1 MGEKRQDM
9 TAIVKVSSE
18 TRRGLTE
25 IINARV
31 TYRNAPMHLLEK
43 FTFKEID
50 KAHRRFL
57 EKAGIDECVILQTC
71 NRVEIFVAG
80 KDIQEHKLLEEWVCA
95 SGLSQNDLDSIEI
108 NRGREAIVHLMR
120 LASGLESLVIGEDQI
135 LGQVRRA
142 FEYSRA
148 HRYASINLSVVFD
161 RALKAGTRIRTATG
175 INKGNVSIASVAVN
189 LAEEYF
195 DDLKNKTVL
204 LIGTGEAASLV
215 AKVLKRRDVSFMI
228 ASRVPER
235 AHAFAETV
243 AGVPIAFDT
252 ALEILPTVDV
262 IFTATIA
269 PYRLI
274 TYERIENAMTSKKG
288 SNSMMVFDLSNPRTV
303 DERVATIRG
312 VKLINMDQIAEL
324 VAKNMRSRVK
334 EVNSAENLI
343 NDEMKSFDTIMKRMK
358 AEPIIMTVFRNV
370 DRIRDREVKK
380 ALTIVGKRL
389 TPEETRV
396 IEQLSYAI
404 VEGVLSNP
412 MNNLRKEIEGGGNEE
427 LMKMVAKLFRY
438 EENQQQQQQ
447 EQH

>member
-9 TAIVKVSSE
+9 TTIVKATSE
-18 TRRGLTE
+18 TPTGQNE

-31 TYRNAPMHLLEK
+31 TYRNAPMHQLEK
-43 FTFKEID
+43 FTFKDID
-50 KAHRRFL
+50 KAHRHFL
-57 EKAGIDECVILQTC
+57 EKAGFEECVILQTC
-71 NRVEIFVAG
+71 NRVEIFGAA
-80 KDIQEHKLLEEWVCA
+80 KDPDEDKLLEEWVCA
-95 SGLSQNDLDSIEI
+95 SGLSQKDLDSIEI
-108 NRGREAIVHLMR
+108 NRGKDAIVHLMR

-148 HRYASINLSVVFD
+148 HGYAGINLSVIFE
-161 RALKAGTRIRTATG
+161 RALKAGSRIRTATG

-189 LAEEYF
+189 LAEDYF

-204 LIGTGEAASLV
+204 VIGTGEAASLV
-215 AKVLKRRDVSFMI
+215 AKVLKRRDVDFMI

-243 AGVPIAFDT
+243 AGVPIAFDA
-252 ALEILPTVDV
+252 ALEFLPTVDL
-262 IFTATIA
+262 IFTATVA

-324 VAKNMRSRVK
+324 VAKNMRFRVK
-334 EVNSAENLI
+334 EVNSAEKLI
-343 NDEMKSFDTIMKRMK
+343 NDEMKSYDTIVKRMK
-358 AEPIIMTVFRNV
+358 AEPVVMTVFRNV
-370 DRIRDREVKK
+370 DRIRDREVEK
-380 ALTIVGKRL
+380 ALTMIGKKL
-389 TPEETRV
+389 PPEETRV

-404 VEGVLSNP
+404 VEGILSTP
-412 MNNLRKEIEGGGNEE
+412 MNNLRKEIEEGGNEE
-427 LMKMVAKLFRY
+427 LMKIVAKLFMY
-438 EENQQQQQQ
+438 EEKQHQQR
-447 EQH
+447 H

>member
-1 MGEKRQDM
+1 
-9 TAIVKVSSE
+9 
-18 TRRGLTE
+18 
-25 IINARV
+25 RV

-43 FTFKEID
+43 FTFKDID
-50 KAHRRFL
+50 KAHRNFL
-57 EKAGIDECVILQTC
+57 EKAGFEECVILQTC
-71 NRVEIFVAG
+71 NRVEIFGAAKG
-80 KDIQEHKLLEEWVCA
+80 IQEHRLLEEWVCA
-95 SGLSQNDLDSIEI
+95 SGLSQKDLDSIEI
-108 NRGREAIVHLMR
+108 NRGKEAIVHLMR

-148 HRYASINLSVVFD
+148 HRYASWNLSVVFD
-161 RALKAGTRIRTATG
+161 RALKAGSRIRTATG

-195 DDLKNKTVL
+195 DDLKNKTIL

-215 AKVLKRRDVSFMI
+215 AKVLKRRDVNFMI

-243 AGVPIAFDT
+243 AGVPIAFDA
-252 ALEILPTVDV
+252 ALEIMPTVDL
-262 IFTATIA
+262 IFTATVA

-274 TYERIENAMTSKKG
+274 TYERIENAMMSKKG

-324 VAKNMRSRVK
+324 VAKNMRFRVK
-334 EVNSAENLI
+334 EVNSAEKLI
-343 NDEMKSFDTIMKRMK
+343 NDEMKSYDTIVKRMK
-358 AEPIIMTVFRNV
+358 AEPVVMTVFRNV

-380 ALTIVGKRL
+380 ALTMIGKKL
-389 TPEETRV
+389 PPEETRV
-396 IEQLSYAI
+396 VEQLSYAI
-404 VEGVLSNP
+404 VEGILSTP
-412 MNNLRKEIEGGGNEE
+412 MNNLRKQIEESDNED
-427 LMKMVAKLFRY
+427 LMKMVAKLFKY
-438 EENQQQQQQ
+438 E
-447 EQH
+447 

>member
-9 TAIVKVSSE
+9 TTIVKATSV
-18 TRRGLTE
+18 TPTGHNE

-43 FTFKEID
+43 FTFKDID
-50 KAHRRFL
+50 KAHRHFL
-57 EKAGIDECVILQTC
+57 EKAGFEECVILQTC
-71 NRVEIFVAG
+71 NRVEIFGAA
-80 KDIQEHKLLEEWVCA
+80 KDIQEHRLLEEWVCA
-95 SGLSQNDLDSIEI
+95 SGLSQKDLDSIEI
-108 NRGREAIVHLMR
+108 NRGKEAIVHLMR

-135 LGQVRRA
+135 LGQIRRA

-148 HRYASINLSVVFD
+148 RRYASMNLSVVFD
-161 RALKAGTRIRTATG
+161 RALKAGSRIRAATG

-195 DDLKNKTVL
+195 DDLKNKTIL

-215 AKVLKRRDVSFMI
+215 AKVLKRRDVNFMI

-235 AHAFAETV
+235 ANAFAETV
-243 AGVPIAFDT
+243 AGIPIAFDA
-252 ALEILPTVDV
+252 ALEILPTVDL
-262 IFTATIA
+262 IFTATVA

-324 VAKNMRSRVK
+324 AAKNMRSRVK
-334 EVNSAENLI
+334 EVNSAEKLI

-358 AEPIIMTVFRNV
+358 AEPVVMTVFRNV
-370 DRIRDREVKK
+370 DMIRDREVRK
-380 ALTIVGKRL
+380 ALTMIGKKMS
-389 TPEETRV
+389 PEETRV

-404 VEGVLSNP
+404 VEGILSTP
-412 MNNLRKEIEGGGNEE
+412 MNNLRKQIEEGSNED
-427 LMKMVAKLFRY
+427 LMKMVAKLFKY
-438 EENQQQQQQ
+438 E
-447 EQH
+447 

>member
-1 MGEKRQDM
+1 MGEKSQDM
-9 TAIVKVSSE
+9 TTIVKATSE
-18 TRRGLTE
+18 TPRDLTE

-43 FTFKEID
+43 FTFKDID
-50 KAHRRFL
+50 KAHRDFL
-57 EKAGIDECVILQTC
+57 EKAGFEECVILQTC
-71 NRVEIFVAG
+71 NRVEIFGTA
-80 KDIQEHKLLEEWVCA
+80 KDIEEQKVLEEWISA
-95 SGLSQNDLDSIEI
+95 SGLCQKDLESIEI
-108 NRGREAIVHLMR
+108 NRGKEAIVHLMR

-142 FEYSRA
+142 FEYSRT
-148 HRYASINLSVVFD
+148 HRYISTNLSVIFD
-161 RALKAGTRIRTATG
+161 RALKAGSRIRTATG

-195 DDLKNKTVL
+195 DDLQNKTVL

-215 AKVLKRRDVSFMI
+215 AKMLKRRDVNFMI

-243 AGVPIAFDT
+243 AGIPIAFDT
-252 ALEILPTVDV
+252 ALEILRTVDI
-262 IFTATIA
+262 IFTATVA

-274 TYERIENAMTSKKG
+274 TYERIENAMTSKKRG
-288 SNSMMVFDLSNPRTV
+288 NSMMIFDLSNPRTV

-324 VAKNMRSRVK
+324 VSKNMRSRVK
-334 EVNSAENLI
+334 EINSAERLI
-343 NDEMKSFDTIMKRMK
+343 EDEMKSFDTIMKRMR
-358 AEPIIMTVFRNV
+358 AEPIVMTVFRNV

-380 ALTIVGKRL
+380 ALTMIGKKL
-389 TPEETRV
+389 TPDEARV

-404 VEGVLSNP
+404 VEGILSVP

-427 LMKMVAKLFRY
+427 LMKIVAKLFKY
-438 EENQQQQQQ
+438 EENQHQQQQ
-447 EQH
+447 H